1 MIPVIG
7 NITMY
12 VVDLK
17 RMNHFEKQVREIQEK
32 NPEDYK
38 NQTTLFIY
46 GKEIA
51 KRPTSEVYEKLAIIQ
66 TIRKPNEMDVVNI
79 IQNKV

>member
-1 MIPVIG
+1 MF
-7 NITMY
+7 

-17 RMNHFEKQVREIQEK
+17 RMNHFEKQAKEIMEK
-32 NPEDYK
+32 NPSDYY

-46 GKEIA
+46 GKEIV
-51 KRPTSEVYEKLAIIQ
+51 KRPNTEVNKQLAIIQ
-66 TIRKPNEMDVVNI
+66 KIRKPNEMDVVNI